1 MLDENTALFN
11 ITNVWPQRHQ
21 KRRKI
26 VTTNHSKHNTD
37 LNTDIIINSNG
48 KRQNFRFTSKCIKSQ
63 VLSLIMHVCLPDIMP
78 HC

>member
-1 MLDENTALFN
+1 MLDENTALL
-11 ITNVWPQRHQ
+11 TSQMCGRCYQ